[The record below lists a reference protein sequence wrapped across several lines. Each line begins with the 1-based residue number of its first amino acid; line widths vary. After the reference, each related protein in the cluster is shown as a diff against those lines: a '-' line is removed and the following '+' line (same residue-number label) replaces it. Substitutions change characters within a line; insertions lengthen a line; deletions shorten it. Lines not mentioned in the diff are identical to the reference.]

1 MEGKR
6 KKEKKKE
13 QKNERKNEMKEENHE
28 KEEGKE
34 LRGRSKRKENPT
46 FPWQISLFLK
56 IPFLTKT
63 VTFGPKMA
71 QNKVIT

>member
-1 MEGKR
+1 M
-6 KKEKKKE
+6 KE
-13 QKNERKNEMKEENHE
+13 EENHE

-34 LRGRSKRKENPT
+34 LTGRSKRKENPT

-63 VTFGPKMA
+63 VQFGPKMA
-71 QNKVIT
+71 QN

>member
-6 KKEKKKE
+6 KKERQEEGTKE
-13 QKNERKNEMKEENHE
+13 RNNEIKNEMKEEENHE

-34 LRGRSKRKENPT
+34 LRGRSKRKKNPT

-56 IPFLTKT
+56 IPF
-63 VTFGPKMA
+63 
-71 QNKVIT
+71 